1 MHTPSFQKAQGGN
14 ANNIMEKN
22 KNKRKCFYYG
32 KMDPYKRNCRHYL
45 ATLKKDKY
53 VERISNVCI
62 SETNLLVSSSNT
74 WSINSNTSSH
84 FCNTLQGFKE
94 SCKYKD
100 GERIL
105 KMGTNATIAAVAI
118 GTFILE
124 LSNDRTLVLE
134 HCLFILDI
142 HRNLISILKLVSFG
156 YSFFY

>member
-1 MHTPSFQKAQGGN
+1 
-14 ANNIMEKN
+14 MEI
-22 KNKRKCFYYG
+22 
-32 KMDPYKRNCRHYL
+32 
-45 ATLKKDKY
+45 
-53 VERISNVCI
+53 ISNVCI

-74 WSINSNTSSH
+74 WCINSNTSSQ
-84 FCNTLQGFKE
+84 FCNMLQGFKE

-118 GTFILE
+118 RTFILE
-124 LSNDRTLVLE
+124 LSSDRTLVLE

-142 HRNLISILKLVSFG
+142 HGNLISILKLVSFG